1 MQVGGVAYYHY
12 FADLFA
18 VLIKIAAYHAKIPM
32 IVNFSP
38 VDGFGFKIIV
48 FYRLKQCSAELRIG
62 RQLGIYQIFALKP
75 KT

>member
-48 FYRLKQCSAELRIG
+48 FYRR
-62 RQLGIYQIFALKP
+62 FWD
-75 KT
+75 